1 MNDSLGRQVAQRL
14 EHLPHHDSD
23 GGLVECS
30 MFHDV
35 IMEIP
40 VLAVLHSVAIH
51 SLYTDFLIVQHNML
65 MNQSANDLNF
75 STKIIAHIV
84 FQVEGG

>member
-30 MFHDV
+30 VFHDV